1 MIPLVW
7 FGPVFSGQVR
17 GSVPP
22 GYRLHVVP
30 CVAGVDPKHKRCV
43 DEAAK
48 WKGEDGRRLP
58 GLRRALGLDVAARP
72 FLAAFSAGGQCVRRL
87 LLDPRD
93 RAEIGGVYM
102 ADATYA
108 AWAQPGIVAVDEL
121 QDALVSFAVECAA
134 DGRPLVMTASSHV
147 PGGGGPSASAT
158 LQALAYEIE
167 ARAEGAFCKVAPGD
181 PVLAGLGSPVYA
193 MRLGSVLYVDFGREV
208 AHAGHA
214 TTIAPALLPRVCSR
228 A

>member
-1 MIPLVW
+1 MTPLVW
-7 FGPVFSGQVR
+7 FGPVWSGQVR
-17 GSVPP
+17 AATPP
-22 GYRLHVVP
+22 GYSLHVVG

-48 WKGEDGRRLP
+48 WKDASGRRLP
-58 GLRRALGLDVAARP
+58 GLRRALGLDVGSRP
-72 FLAAFSAGGQCVRRL
+72 VLAAFSAGGQCVRRL

-93 RAEIGGVYM
+93 RAEIGGVYL
-102 ADATYA
+102 ADATYGEWEQA
-108 AWAQPGIVAVDEL
+108 GVVRVDEL
-121 QDALVSFAVECAA
+121 QEALVSFAVEAAA

-147 PGGGGPSASAT
+147 PGGAGPSASAV

-167 ARAEGAFCKVAPGD
+167 LRGEGAFCKVAPGA

-193 MRLGSVLYVDFGREV
+193 MRLASVLYVDFGREV

-214 TTIAPALLPRVCSR
+214 TTIAPVLLPRVMKG
-228 A
+228 